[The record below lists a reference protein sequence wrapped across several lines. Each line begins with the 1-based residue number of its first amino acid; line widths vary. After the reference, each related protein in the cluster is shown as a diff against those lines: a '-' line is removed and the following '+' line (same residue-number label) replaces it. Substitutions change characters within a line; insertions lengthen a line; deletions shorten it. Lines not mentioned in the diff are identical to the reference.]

1 MPGAIS
7 AHGQPQ
13 GESWLGSKAPSTCS
27 APIAPMT
34 TTTASL
40 LEAAF
45 MQSWNAIV
53 ITDADAAQGYRVQM
67 PTPRSAP

>member
-1 MPGAIS
+1 
-7 AHGQPQ
+7 
-13 GESWLGSKAPSTCS
+13 
-27 APIAPMT
+27 MT